1 MSQASFRKRQREKA
15 QRERAA
21 AKFAKRTERAA
32 ADESPP
38 EPGPP
43 MREQQAVLADLAELH
58 ERFKAGKVT
67 FDDFEDKK
75 QQLTDELDV
84 R

>member
-1 MSQASFRKRQREKA
+1 VSQASFRKRQREKA

-32 ADESPP
+32 EVPP
-38 EPGPP
+38 EPSPP

-58 ERFKAGKVT
+58 ERFKDGKVT